1 MEVKSPSLTAST
13 GDLGAG
19 TFSSLLGGACAHTRN
34 GSDLMSNSWAGHSEL
49 CVSKQCQK
57 TGSSGHRWFCT
68 LKYLGEVLNG
78 KEGGEKVV

>member
-1 MEVKSPSLTAST
+1 VCVYVYMCVWCVCVC
-13 GDLGAG
+13 GVYVCGVCG
-19 TFSSLLGGACAHTRN
+19 VCVCGVCVCGV
-34 GSDLMSNSWAGHSEL
+34 